1 MEDMINAA
9 MPFLIGLFLIGIGGF
24 FLWHERRLRTLCT
37 SQSSGLVVDEG
48 YSVKYK
54 NGHKKVGYKPTFSY
68 SADGVEYVKQ
78 KDSYSSTRKVSTGQS
93 VTVFYDPANPNRFY
107 ILELGSIKG
116 SPIVWV
122 PCALGV
128 LFMLAGSV
136 LRFFFE

>member
-9 MPFLIGLFLIGIGGF
+9 MPFLIGLFLIGISGF
-24 FLWHERRLRTLCT
+24 FLWNERRLRTLCT
-37 SQSSGLVVDEG
+37 SQSSGTVVDEG

-68 SADGVEYVKQ
+68 SADGVEYVRQ
-78 KDSYSSTRKVSTGQS
+78 VTVSSSARKVSTGQN
-93 VTVFYDPANPNRFY
+93 VTVFYDPMKPQRFY
-107 ILELGSIKG
+107 VLELGSIKG

-128 LFMLAGSV
+128 LFILAGSV